1 MPRVYT
7 AVHQVPKRAPL
18 FSRAFIGVLA
28 LAFLGFGLEGVIRT
42 VIPLMVLDRGGNAV
56 WVGAIAAAAAV
67 PSVLFRP
74 YIGRLVDTW
83 RHDRLLQAGTVSTAV
98 GSVALLVPGLI
109 PLAALRFAQG
119 TGWAAYSVSNHALM
133 AKLAPADRRGEAS
146 GYFMAMPAIATLVFP
161 PAGVA
166 LYLAAG
172 ELPPLALALAL
183 GLVAFAVSFVIPIP
197 GTPAPA
203 TSRESERA
211 GEGRLLSRILEPSAI
226 PATAM
231 VATFMAGHSLF
242 LVFPPVYLA
251 ASGLDAGVLAPYY
264 FAYGLV
270 MTVTQLLVGRLSDRL
285 GRAFAIRLGCAI
297 AVAGFAAALVLPGFS
312 ALFVASLAYATAVSL
327 VSPTLSALTMD
338 RAPSGRLGAAMAT
351 YSLGYQL
358 ATGAS
363 GIVWGAIIAA
373 VGFPWPFVF
382 AIALQLVTV
391 GITFLDLDGPRTR
404 ARRVRG

>member
-1 MPRVYT
+1 VYT
-7 AVHQVPKRAPL
+7 AVHHAPKRAPL
-18 FSRAFIGVLA
+18 FSRAFVGVLVLA
-28 LAFLGFGLEGVIRT
+28 LLGFGLEGVIRT
-42 VIPLMVLDRGGNAV
+42 AIPLIVLDRGGNAL
-56 WVGAIAAAAAV
+56 WVGAIAAAAAL

-83 RHDRLLQAGTVSTAV
+83 RHDRLLQVGTVTTAI
-98 GSVALLVPGLI
+98 GSMALLVPGLL
-109 PLAALRFAQG
+109 PLAVLRFVQG
-119 TGWAAYSVSNHALM
+119 AGWAAYSVANHALM

-172 ELPPLALALAL
+172 ELPPLVLAFVL
-183 GLVAFAVSFVIPIP
+183 GMVAFVVSFVIRIP
-197 GTPAPA
+197 GSPAPA
-203 TSRESERA
+203 SERNREPA
-211 GEGRLLSRILEPSAI
+211 REARRLPRILEPSAI

-264 FAYGLV
+264 LAYGLV
-270 MTVTQLLVGRLSDRL
+270 MTVTQLLVGRVSDRL
-285 GRAFAIRLGCAI
+285 GRAFAIRLGCAVAI
-297 AVAGFAAALVLPGFS
+297 AGFASALVLPGFL
-312 ALFVASLAYATAVSL
+312 ALLVASLAYATAVSL

-338 RAPSGRLGAAMAT
+338 RAPAGRLGAAMAT

-363 GIVWGAIIAA
+363 GIIWGAVIAV
-373 VGFPWPFVF
+373 VGFPWPFVL
-382 AIALQLVTV
+382 ALALQLVTI
-391 GITFLDLDGPRTR
+391 GITFLNFDRPSTSGAA
-404 ARRVRG
+404 ARG

>member
-7 AVHQVPKRAPL
+7 GVHQVPKRAPL
-18 FSRAFIGVLA
+18 WSRAFVGVLVLA
-28 LAFLGFGLEGVIRT
+28 LLGFGLEGVIRT
-42 VIPLMVLDRGGNAV
+42 AIPLMVLDRGGNAL
-56 WVGAIAAAAAV
+56 WVGAIAAAAAL

-74 YIGRLVDTW
+74 YVGRLIDTW
-83 RHDRLLQAGTVSTAV
+83 RHDRLLQVGTVSTAI
-98 GSVALLVPGLI
+98 GSIALLVPGLVS
-109 PLAALRFAQG
+109 LAVLRFVQG

-161 PAGVA
+161 PIGVA

-183 GLVAFAVSFVIPIP
+183 GLVAFVVSFVIRIP
-197 GTPAPA
+197 GAPVPAPN
-203 TSRESERA
+203 RVQEQV
-211 GEGRLLSRILEPSAI
+211 GEGSLLPGILEPSAI

-251 ASGLDAGVLAPYY
+251 ASGLDPGVLAPYY
-264 FAYGLV
+264 LAYGLV
-270 MTVTQLLVGRLSDRL
+270 MTVTQLLVGRVSDRL
-285 GRAFAIRLGCAI
+285 GRSFAIRLGCAI
-297 AVAGFAAALVLPGFS
+297 AIAGFAAALVLPGFS
-312 ALFVASLAYATAVSL
+312 ALLVASLAYATAVSL

-363 GIVWGAIIAA
+363 GIVWGAVIAV
-373 VGFPWPFVF
+373 VGFPWPFVL
-382 AIALQLVTV
+382 AIALQLVTI

-404 ARRVRG
+404 AGAARR